1 MIGIIRVVKKMT
13 VLRALI
19 LFFAACLP
27 AQAQVF
33 GEYAPPPSLS
43 SRAFLLVDLQSGTVL
58 AEKQADE
65 RIEPASLTKLM
76 TAYLVFEALYQKRLT
91 MGQQVKVSKKAWQA
105 SGSRMFLEP
114 DSEVS
119 VEDLLK
125 GLIVQSGN
133 DAAIVLA
140 EAVAGS
146 EAQFTVM
153 MNREAK
159 RLGLSDTNFVN
170 ATGLPDPQHYSSARD
185 LLTLAS
191 LIISRFPGH
200 FALYSLRE
208 FTYNDISQYNR
219 NKLLGRDPHVDGMKT
234 GFTESAGFCLIATA
248 QRAGRR
254 LLSVVIDAGSD
265 NGRTSES
272 QKLLNFGFEQFETRK
287 LYGKGE
293 VVHELPVWK
302 GSTDLLPAGFSDDF
316 FVTVP
321 KGLWPQLHAKLES
334 MQPLL
339 APVRAGQS
347 IGMLRLSFDGNPYGE
362 YPVVALESVRAANV
376 AVRAWHSLMLLLN

>member
-1 MIGIIRVVKKMT
+1 MFQNPALLTMM
-13 VLRALI
+13 LRALI
-19 LFFAACLP
+19 LFLAVCLP

-33 GEYAPPPSLS
+33 DEFSSPPSLY
-43 SRAFLLVDLQSGTVL
+43 SRAFLLVDLQSGAVL
-58 AEKQADE
+58 AQKNADE

-76 TAYLVFEALYQKRLT
+76 TAYLAFEALYQKRLT
-91 MGQQVKVSKKAWQA
+91 LQQKVVVSEKAWRA
-105 SGSRMFLEP
+105 PGSRMFLEP

-140 EAVAGS
+140 ETVAGS
-146 EAQFTVM
+146 EQQFVDM
-153 MNREAK
+153 MNREAE
-159 RLGLSDTNFVN
+159 RLRLSDTKFAN
-170 ATGLPDPQHYSSARD
+170 ATGLPEPQHYSTARD
-185 LLTLAS
+185 LVRLAS
-191 LIISRFPGH
+191 FIIARFPEH

-208 FTYNDISQYNR
+208 FTYND
-219 NKLLGRDPHVDGMKT
+219 MKT
-234 GFTESAGFCLIATA
+234 GFTESAGFCLLATA
-248 QRAGRR
+248 QRDGRR
-254 LLSVVIDAGSD
+254 LMSVVIDSGSD

-302 GSTDLLPAGFSDDF
+302 GSADHLPAGFSQDF
-316 FVTVP
+316 YVTVP
-321 KGLWPQLHAKLES
+321 KGHWQQLKAQLES

-347 IGMLRLSFDGNPYGE
+347 VGMLRLTFAEERYGE
-362 YPVVALESVRAANV
+362 YPLVALESVGVAN
-376 AVRAWHSLMLLLN
+376 AMVRAWHSLMLLLN

>member
-1 MIGIIRVVKKMT
+1 MT
-13 VLRALI
+13 LRALI
-19 LFFAACLP
+19 LLFAACLP

-33 GEYAPPPSLS
+33 DEYASPPSLHA
-43 SRAFLLVDLQSGTVL
+43 RAFQLVDLQSGAVL
-58 AEKQADE
+58 AEKGADD

-91 MGQQVKVSKKAWQA
+91 IGQKVKVSTKAWQA
-105 SGSRMFLEP
+105 PGSRMFLEP

-146 EAQFTVM
+146 EAQFVDM
-153 MNREAK
+153 MNREAQH
-159 RLGLSDTNFVN
+159 LGLTNTKFAN

-200 FALYSLRE
+200 FPLYSMRE
-208 FTYNDISQYNR
+208 FTYNGITQYNR
-219 NKLLGRDPHVDGMKT
+219 NRLLGRDPHVDGMKT
-234 GFTESAGFCLIATA
+234 GFTESAGFCLVATA
-248 QRAGRR
+248 QRDGRR

-287 LYGKGE
+287 LYSKGD
-293 VVHELPVWK
+293 VVDELPVWK
-302 GSTDLLPAGFSDDF
+302 GSADHLPAGFSEDF

-321 KGLWPQLHAKLES
+321 KGLWQQLQAKLES

-339 APVRAGQS
+339 APVRAGQG
-347 IGMLRLSFDGNPYGE
+347 IGMLRLTFDGNPYGE
-362 YPVVALESVRAANV
+362 YPVVALESVSVANV
-376 AVRAWHSLMLLLN
+376 LVRAWHSLRLLLNQ

>member
-1 MIGIIRVVKKMT
+1 MLS
-13 VLRALI
+13 LRALI

-27 AQAQVF
+27 GYAQVF
-33 GEYAPPPSLS
+33 SEVSPPPSLH
-43 SRAFLLVDLQSGTVL
+43 SRAFLLVDLLSGTVL
-58 AEKQADE
+58 AEKNADQ

-76 TAYLVFEALYQKRLT
+76 TAYLVFEALYQKRLS
-91 MGQQVKVSKKAWQA
+91 MGQKLTVSEEAWRKA
-105 SGSRMFLEP
+105 GSRMFLDP
-114 DSEVS
+114 GSEVT

-146 EAQFTVM
+146 ETQFVDM
-153 MNREAK
+153 MNREAQ
-159 RLGLSDTNFVN
+159 RLGLVNTKFAN

-185 LLTLAS
+185 LVTIAS
-191 LIISRFPGH
+191 LIISRFPEH
-200 FALYSLRE
+200 FTFYSLRE
-208 FTYNDISQYNR
+208 FTYNNIAQYNR

-248 QRAGRR
+248 RRDQRR
-254 LLSVVIDAGSD
+254 LISVVIDAGSD
-265 NGRTSES
+265 RARTSES
-272 QKLLNFGFEQFETRK
+272 QKLLNYGFEKFETYK

-293 VVHELPVWK
+293 TVQEIPVWK
-302 GSTDLLPAGFSDDF
+302 GSDDRLPAGFPEDF

-321 KGLWPQLHAKLES
+321 TGLWQQLQAEMES

-347 IGMLRLSFDGNPYGE
+347 IGMLRLTFDGNPYGE
-362 YPVVALESVRAANV
+362 YPLVALKSVGVANIF
-376 AVRAWHSLMLLLN
+376 VRAWHSLRLLVN

>member
-1 MIGIIRVVKKMT
+1 MT

-19 LFFAACLP
+19 FVFAVCLP
-27 AQAQVF
+27 AHAQVF
-33 GEYAPPPSLS
+33 DEYSTPPSLH
-43 SRAFLLVDLQSGTVL
+43 SRAFLLVDLQSESVI
-58 AEKQADE
+58 AEKRADE

-91 MGQQVKVSKKAWQA
+91 MNQKIRVSKKAWQA
-105 SGSRMFLEP
+105 PGSRTFLEP

-119 VEDLLK
+119 VENLLK

-146 EAQFTVM
+146 EAQFVVM
-153 MNREAK
+153 MNREAQ
-159 RLGLSDTNFVN
+159 RQGLSNTQFVN

-185 LLTLAS
+185 LLALAGK
-191 LIISRFPGH
+191 IISRFPKH
-200 FALYSLRE
+200 FSLYKLRE
-208 FTYNDISQYNR
+208 FTYNNISQYNR

-248 QRAGRR
+248 QRDGRR

-265 NGRTSES
+265 MARASES

-287 LYGKGE
+287 LYSKGE
-293 VVHELPVWK
+293 AIHQLPVWK
-302 GSTDLLPAGFSDDF
+302 GGIDQLPAGFSEDF

-321 KGLWPQLHAKLES
+321 RGLWPQLEAKLES
-334 MQPLL
+334 MQPLF

-347 IGMLRLSFDGNPYGE
+347 IGMLRLTFDGKPYGE
-362 YPVVALESVRAANV
+362 YPVVALESVKVANV
-376 AVRAWHSLMLLLN
+376 VVRAWHSLMLLLN